1 MEYIWSKLSIPLA
14 FFDFKCSIV
23 VSVSFPVGAPAGIF
37 LVSGV
42 VCLVIMLGSCCKV
55 VLEIS
60 WLSGQLVLRS
70 CKPKSS
76 CISNANFVACIK
88 LPC

>member
-1 MEYIWSKLSIPLA
+1 MENVWSKLSRPLA
-14 FFDFKCSIV
+14 LFGFECSIV
-23 VSVSFPVGAPAGIF
+23 VFVSFPVGTSAGIF

-42 VCLVIMLGSCCKV
+42 VCLVIMLGRCCKV

-60 WLSGQLVLRS
+60 WPSDQLDLRS
-70 CKPKSS
+70 CKQKSS
-76 CISNANFVACIK
+76 CISNANLVVYIR